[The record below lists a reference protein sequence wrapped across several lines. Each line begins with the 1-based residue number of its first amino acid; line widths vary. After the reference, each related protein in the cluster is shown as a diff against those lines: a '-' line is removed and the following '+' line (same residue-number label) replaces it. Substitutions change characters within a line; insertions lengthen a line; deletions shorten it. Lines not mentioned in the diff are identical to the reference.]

1 MAQPPPFEFPQQ
13 LRELTER
20 NVEHARAA
28 YGQFMDAVSQAM
40 GTWAS
45 AAPANAMTSSFKV
58 VQDRAVKFAKQNGE
72 ACFNLAS
79 ELAAAKDIS
88 DVLGIQS
95 RHAQQQMQ
103 AYALQ
108 AQELTRLMME
118 AAQSMG
124 PPKSNS

>member
-1 MAQPPPFEFPQQ
+1 
-13 LRELTER
+13 
-20 NVEHARAA
+20 
-28 YGQFMDAVSQAM
+28 M

-45 AAPANAMTSSFKV
+45 AAPANAMTTSFKV
-58 VQDRAVKFAKQNGE
+58 VQDRAVLFAKQNGD

-79 ELAAAKDIS
+79 ELAGAKDIT

-118 AAQSMG
+118 AAQSMQ
-124 PPKSNS
+124 PPKSS